1 MDCRYRARPSRRY
14 VLRFPVSR
22 RQDEPGEYRSGLG
35 VVVVMSYSALGRTGL
50 SVSSLGYGTWG
61 VASDMWVGT
70 DAVEAALALREAID
84 GGVNFVDTALSYGAG
99 RCERFVGD
107 AVRQAGEQVWIASK
121 VPPIEWPEDAPGM
134 RAPEAFTADWVVECT
149 ERSLA
154 NLGVETI
161 DIQQL
166 HVWSDDWLGEG
177 DWAEGVERLR
187 KDGKIRFFGIS
198 ILPHEP
204 HNAVAAVRS
213 GLIDTV
219 QVIYNVF
226 DQSPEDELFVAA
238 QEANVG
244 VIVRV
249 PFDEGGLTGNVTADT
264 VFPADDWR
272 NDYFAGDRKRQ
283 VAARTQALTADMGIA
298 MDILPEVALRF
309 CLSHPAVSTVI
320 PGMRTRAHVRSN
332 LVAAESGRLSDSQLA
347 MLRRHRWIR
356 NFYEDE

>member
-1 MDCRYRARPSRRY
+1 MN
-14 VLRFPVSR
+14 
-22 RQDEPGEYRSGLG
+22 
-35 VVVVMSYSALGRTGL
+35 YSALGRTGL
-50 SVSSLGYGTWG
+50 SVSSLGYGSWG

-70 DAVEAALALREAID
+70 DVVEAARALREAID
-84 GGVNFVDTALSYGAG
+84 GSVNFIDTALSYGAG
-99 RCERFVGD
+99 RCERLVGD
-107 AVRQAGEQVWIASK
+107 VVREAGGEICIASK
-121 VPPIEWPEDAPGM
+121 IPPIEWPEGRPGM
-134 RAPEAFTADWVVECT
+134 RAPEAFTADWIVECT

-161 DIQQL
+161 DVQQL

-177 DWAEGVERLR
+177 DWVEGVERLR
-187 KDGKIRFFGIS
+187 QDGKIRFFGIS
-198 ILPHEP
+198 TLPHEP
-204 HNAVAAVRS
+204 SNAVAAVRS

-249 PFDEGGLTGNVTADT
+249 PFDEGGLTGHVSADT

-272 NDYFAGDRKRQ
+272 NDYFAGDRKTQ
-283 VAARTQALTADMGIA
+283 VAERTQALTTDMGIA
-298 MDILPEVALRF
+298 MEMLPELALRF

-320 PGMRTRAHVRSN
+320 PGMRTRAHVHSN
-332 LVAAESGRLSDSQLA
+332 LAASERGPLSDSQLA
-347 MLRRHRWIR
+347 MLRRHRWVR
-356 NFYEDE
+356 NFYEDT